1 MSRRGTTPAR
11 TGVVPYACQ
20 HTGSGRPEAKPRTR
34 DSPGRAAGPGPR
46 RRAAAALRLVVIGGA
61 LSYRALF
68 NWTTPPMFI
77 GTLLI
82 GPLLQLLFF
91 VFLGRQFQVADD
103 GFYLLGN
110 AVVASSTACVY
121 GGTMA
126 IANERR
132 YGTLG
137 AGLLSPRNRA
147 PLWFGRALPY
157 VLNSLLI
164 SVFTL
169 SAACLLLGLRIPV
182 GALPGLA
189 AVLLAAAAGC
199 SAFGLVLGVLG
210 LRFRDVFLISNVA
223 SSALLLLTGANVP
236 REDFPEWMRAV
247 GAVLPLTHAAEAA
260 RELSVGAGLDGRG
273 LAAELGTGAGSAL
286 LAVAL
291 LAVFQRTGEQAAGD
305 PGCDV
310 SPGVV

>member
-1 MSRRGTTPAR
+1 MPA
-11 TGVVPYACQ
+11 
-20 HTGSGRPEAKPRTR
+20 HTL
-34 DSPGRAAGPGPR
+34 DPGRAVGPR
-46 RRAAAALRLVVIGGA
+46 RRTLSALRLVVIGGG

-77 GTLLI
+77 GTLLV

-91 VFLGRQFQVADD
+91 VFLGRELHVADD
-103 GFYLLGN
+103 HFYLLGN
-110 AVVASSTACVY
+110 AVVSASTACVY

-137 AGLLSPRNRA
+137 AVLLSPRNRA

-157 VLNSLLI
+157 VLNGLVI

-199 SAFGLVLGVLG
+199 SAFGLALGALG

-223 SSALLLLTGANVP
+223 SSGLLLLTGANVP
-236 REDFPEWMRAV
+236 RENLPEWMRAV
-247 GAVLPLTHAAEAA
+247 GDVLPMTHAAETA
-260 RELSVGAGLDGRG
+260 RELSAGEGLDGRG
-273 LAAELGTGAGSAL
+273 IAAELVTGAGYVV
-286 LAVAL
+286 LAVVL
-291 LAVFQRTGEQAAGD
+291 LTVFERGSRRRATL
-305 PGCDV
+305 DV
-310 SPGVV
+310 M

>member
-1 MSRRGTTPAR
+1 MPAR
-11 TGVVPYACQ
+11 TPPIECAPASAEL
-20 HTGSGRPEAKPRTR
+20 TPP
-34 DSPGRAAGPGPR
+34 GPGLYR
-46 RRAAAALRLVVIGGA
+46 RTVSALRLVVIGGA

-77 GTLLI
+77 GTLLV

-91 VFLGRQFQVADD
+91 VFLGRQLQVADD
-103 GFYLLGN
+103 RFYLLGN
-110 AVVASSTACVY
+110 AVVSASTACVY

-126 IANERR
+126 VANERR

-137 AGLLSPRNRA
+137 AVLLSPRNRA

-157 VLNSLLI
+157 VLNGLFI

-182 GALPGLA
+182 DALPGLA

-199 SAFGLVLGVLG
+199 SAFGLALGALG

-223 SSALLLLTGANVP
+223 SSVLLLLTGANVP
-236 REDFPEWMRAV
+236 RENLPRWMRAV
-247 GAVLPLTHAAEAA
+247 GDVLPMTHAAEAA
-260 RELSVGAGLDGRG
+260 RELSAGAGLDGRG
-273 LAAELGTGAGSAL
+273 VAAELATGAGYVL
-286 LAVAL
+286 LAVVL
-291 LAVFQRTGEQAAGD
+291 LTVFERGSRRRATL
-305 PGCDV
+305 DV
-310 SPGVV
+310 M